1 MGLKSTSYVLL
12 NMAQPQPRIAYIILT
27 CEKYVNTRVPWQLNT
42 TLRNV
47 SRDDIYYLA
56 HTMDEERRLFS
67 WGADDSYNGLPYKY
81 TDFFRYSNL
90 TGYDWYVL
98 MDDDTYVFRDRLI
111 KAVAPYYASLP
122 LAMGCT
128 LTHVAHTQWGAYFS
142 GGAGTVLSRACYE
155 LLSHY
160 VQNTTNIG
168 ELVPHWCAD
177 ICIGIW
183 MRRHP
188 QIQQVHNPHFHPENI
203 ASAPLDLPLA
213 ITYHHLKTWEEY
225 DECYAIHMRSMD
237 GAAQENP

>member
-1 MGLKSTSYVLL
+1 MSHASQK
-12 NMAQPQPRIAYIILT
+12 PRIAYIVLT
-27 CEKYVNTRVPWQLNT
+27 CEKYVNTRVPYQLRT
-42 TLRNV
+42 VFRDIP
-47 SRDDIYYLA
+47 RDDIYYLA
-56 HTMDEERRLFS
+56 HTMDPENRLFS

-98 MDDDTYVFRDRLI
+98 MDDDTYVFCDRLQ
-111 KAVAPYYASLP
+111 KAIAPYYASLP
-122 LAMGCT
+122 LAMGHT

-155 LLSHY
+155 LLSQY
-160 VQNTTNIG
+160 VQATADIG

-188 QIQQVHNPHFHPENI
+188 QIQQVHNPQFHPENI
-203 ASAPLDLPLA
+203 VSAPLDLPHA

-225 DECYAIHMRSMD
+225 EECHAIHQRSIELND
-237 GAAQENP
+237 TSL